1 VTDQNYILEK
11 DIVSIPQNIKDS
23 VIRIAVVEDDKTVR
37 DGLQMLLNGSP
48 GFSCVA
54 AYGNGEDAL
63 AELPEVNP
71 DVVLMDIN
79 LPGMSGIECIIAL
92 KEQNLTMLFIMLT
105 VFENSDAIF
114 QSLSAGASGYLLK
127 QTPPAKLLES
137 IQDVYHG
144 GSPMSGE
151 IARKVVQSFQ
161 HPAAAAKQ
169 LPGLTKRE
177 DEILSYLVK
186 GYFYKEIAGLLFI
199 STETVRTHIRNIYE
213 KLQVRT
219 RTEAIL
225 KYLNK

>member
-1 VTDQNYILEK
+1 MSN
-11 DIVSIPQNIKDS
+11 SGNIPQEP
-23 VIRIAVVEDDKTVR
+23 IRIAVVEDDKTVR
-37 DGLQMLLNGSP
+37 EGLQMLLNGSP

-54 AYGNGEDAL
+54 AYGNGEDAVTG
-63 AELPEVNP
+63 LPEANP

-79 LPGMSGIECIIAL
+79 LPGISGIECILAL
-92 KEQNLTMLFIMLT
+92 KEQKVSMQFIMLT
-105 VFENSDAIF
+105 VFEDTDDIF
-114 QSLSAGASGYLLK
+114 HSLSAGATGYLLK
-127 QTPPAKLLES
+127 QTPPAKLLEA
-137 IQDVYHG
+137 IQDVYRG

-161 HPAAAAKQ
+161 HP
-169 LPGLTKRE
+169 LPNYASANSLTKRE

-199 STETVRTHIRNIYE
+199 SVETVRTHIRNIYE

-219 RTEAIL
+219 RSEAIL